1 MKKICVI
8 MIAVIFIIA
17 TLCMTLSAS
26 AATMLVR
33 GDADNN
39 SAVDT
44 NDAALIQRKIA
55 NIRVETFKTNSAD
68 VDKNNSV
75 EIVDATLIQRYLAK
89 QDNPYK
95 VGSLY
100 DPYELPFIPKT

>member
-1 MKKICVI
+1 MKRICVI
-8 MIAVIFIIA
+8 MVAVIFIIA
-17 TLCMTLSAS
+17 TLCTSLSAS
-26 AATMLVR
+26 AVTMLVR

-44 NDAALIQRKIA
+44 NDVALIQRKIA

-89 QDNPYK
+89 MDNPYNI
-95 VGSLY
+95 GSLY